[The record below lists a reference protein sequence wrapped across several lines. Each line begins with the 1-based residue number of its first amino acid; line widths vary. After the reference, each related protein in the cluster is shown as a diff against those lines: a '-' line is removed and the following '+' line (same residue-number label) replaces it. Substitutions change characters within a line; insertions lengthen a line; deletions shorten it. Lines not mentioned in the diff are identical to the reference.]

1 MAVATQ
7 LQDLRFKRG
16 AVVVATGGHLEQA
29 IRRVDQLGL
38 NSTVTFFVPRN
49 SQSETRLHAFKHNFV
64 AKVGSRDFLGFIK
77 VAFQLMFI
85 MNKRKYDYVLSTGA
99 GVAIACRIVCKLKG
113 LDFIYIESI
122 ARQSSPSMT
131 GRILVQMRTK
141 NLYTESDSFDPTQ
154 WLPIDSLFAQYRS
167 YDRNPEKYSSDP
179 LKIFVTAGTVHDFEF
194 RRLVDLVDAVTNE
207 SDHIVW
213 QIGFLESVPLQGKV
227 FKELSA
233 TEFEENLK
241 KADVVISHA
250 GVGSILNILDIGKF
264 PILIPRK
271 PEYNE
276 HIDNHQLEI
285 ATLLRNLDLCTV
297 VTENLQRSDLIYAH
311 LKGVRP
317 SRDL

>member
-1 MAVATQ
+1 MATQ

-16 AVVVATGGHLEQA
+16 AIVVATGGHLEQA
-29 IRRVDQLGL
+29 LRRVDQLGL
-38 NSTVTFFVPRN
+38 SSAVTFYVPRN
-49 SQSETRLHAFKHNFV
+49 SQSVTRLHAFKHSYV
-64 AKVGSRDFLGFIK
+64 PKVGSRDFLGLIN
-77 VAFQLMFI
+77 VAFQLLFTI
-85 MNKRKYDYVLSTGA
+85 NKRKYDYVLSTGA

-131 GRILVQMRTK
+131 GRILVHMRTK
-141 NLYTESDSFDPTQ
+141 NLYTESELFDPTH

-167 YDRNPEKYSSDP
+167 YDRDSEKNGSDP
-179 LKIFVTAGTVHDFEF
+179 LKIFVTVGTVHEFEF
-194 RRLVDLVDAVTNE
+194 RRLVDLVNAVSNE

-213 QIGFLESVPLQGKV
+213 QIGPLESVPLQGKV
-227 FKELSA
+227 FKELSS
-233 TEFEENLK
+233 TEFTENLNE
-241 KADVVISHA
+241 ADVVISHA
-250 GVGSILNILDIGKF
+250 GVGSVLNILDTGKF

-285 ATLLRNLDLCTV
+285 AMLLRNLDLCTV

-311 LKGVRP
+311 LKGVKP
-317 SRDL
+317 LGEC